1 MFKHYYL
8 SFALLIS
15 VTTLF
20 AQAKYSNEFLTIG
33 VGARAQAMAN
43 SSIANVNDVS
53 ASYWNPAGLVDI
65 ESPFQVMAMHS
76 ELFAGI
82 AKYDY
87 LGIAKPLNREK
98 KSTIGVSLIRLGI
111 DNIPNTLNL
120 VGPDGSIN
128 YDNITEFSAADYALF
143 LSYAQQYNERLKIVG
158 SVKVIRRVVGT
169 FGSAW
174 GFGLDLGAQYKVKN
188 WNFALMARDITS
200 TFNAWS
206 FNSTE
211 QQRAVFIQT
220 GNDILESSV
229 EITRPR
235 IILGAAWKKSF
246 GEKIDFLIEGNFDFT
261 TDGQRNV
268 LISSKSI
275 NIDPHAGFELGY
287 KKFIFLRGGI
297 MNFQQIKFNAGDDRT
312 YLSAQPNFGI
322 GLKLGNFT
330 IDYAYTNIG
339 NVSEVLYS
347 NIFSLKLDFKQKQ
360 NDK

>member
-1 MFKHYYL
+1 MSKR
-8 SFALLIS
+8 LLIFILLLLS
-15 VTTLF
+15 THLLF
-20 AQAKYSNEFLTIG
+20 SQAKYSNEFLTIG

-43 SSIANVNDVS
+43 SVVANVNDVT
-53 ASYWNPAGLVDI
+53 AGYWNPAGLVEI
-65 ESPFQVMAMHS
+65 EAPFQVMAMHS

-87 LGIAKPLNREK
+87 LAFAKPLNRQK
-98 KSTIGVSLIRLGI
+98 KSAIGVSLIRLGI

-128 YDNITEFSAADYALF
+128 YDNITEFSAADYGLF
-143 LSYAQQYNERLKIVG
+143 LSYAQEYRPGLNVGG
-158 SVKVIRRVVGT
+158 SVKIIRRVIGT

-174 GFGLDLGAQYKVKN
+174 GFGLDLGLKYKRKN
-188 WNFALMARDITS
+188 WKFALMARDITS

-235 IILGAAWKKSF
+235 IILSAAWEKPI
-246 GEKIDFLIEGNFDFT
+246 GEKFNLLIETDFDFT

-297 MNFQQIKFNAGDDRT
+297 MNFQQIKFNAGDDKT
-312 YLSAQPNFGI
+312 YLSAQPNFG
-322 GLKLGNFT
+322 LGIKFGNLT

-347 NIFSLKLDFKQKQ
+347 NIFSLKLDFKDNKSGE
-360 NDK
+360 

>member
-1 MFKHYYL
+1 MYTRLPIFLLFFL
-8 SFALLIS
+8 SSNLI
-15 VTTLF
+15 F

-33 VGARAQAMAN
+33 VGARAQAMGN
-43 SSIANVNDVS
+43 SVIANVNDVT
-53 ASYWNPAGLVDI
+53 AGYWNPAGLVEI
-65 ESPFQVMAMHS
+65 EAPFQVSAMHS

-87 LGIAKPLNREK
+87 IGIAKPLNRDK

-128 YDNITEFSAADYALF
+128 YDNITEFSAADYGFF
-143 LSYAQQYNERLKIVG
+143 LSYGRELKEGLNLGG
-158 SVKVIRRVVGT
+158 SVKVIRRVIGT
-169 FGSAW
+169 FGNAW
-174 GFGLDLGAQYKVKN
+174 GFGIDLGLKYKVKN
-188 WNFALMARDITS
+188 FKFALVGRDITS

-220 GNDILESSV
+220 DNDILESSV

-235 IILGAAWKKSF
+235 FILGAAWDKPIGSKF
-246 GEKIDFLIEGNFDFT
+246 NLVIEGNFDFT

-268 LISSKSI
+268 LVSSESL
-275 NIDPHAGFELGY
+275 NIDPHAGFELGF
-287 KKFIFLRGGI
+287 KNFIFLRGGVI
-297 MNFQQIKFNAGDDRT
+297 NFQQVKFNAGDDQT
-312 YLSAQPNFGI
+312 YLSVQPNFGL
-322 GLKLGNFT
+322 GLKLGSLT

-339 NVSEVLYS
+339 SVSEVLFS
-347 NIFSLKLDFKQKQ
+347 NVFSLKLDFKYK
-360 NDK
+360 KSGE

>member
-1 MFKHYYL
+1 MSKR
-8 SFALLIS
+8 LLTFIILLFS
-15 VTTLF
+15 VNLLF
-20 AQAKYSNEFLTIG
+20 SQAKYSNEFLTIG

-43 SSIANVNDVS
+43 AVVANVNDVT
-53 ASYWNPAGLVDI
+53 AGYWNPAGLVEI
-65 ESPFQVMAMHS
+65 EAPFQVMAMHS

-87 LGIAKPLNREK
+87 LGIAKPLNKEK
-98 KSTIGVSLIRLGI
+98 KSTIGVSIIRLGI

-120 VGPDGSIN
+120 VGADGSIN

-143 LSYAQQYNERLKIVG
+143 LSYGRQLREGLNVGG
-158 SVKVIRRVVGT
+158 SVKVIRRVIGT
-169 FGSAW
+169 FGNAW
-174 GFGLDLGAQYKVKN
+174 GFGVDLGLKYKRKN
-188 WNFALMARDITS
+188 WTFGLMGRDITS

-206 FNSTE
+206 FNSTD

-235 IILGAAWKKSF
+235 IILSAAWGKPI
-246 GEKIDFLIEGNFDFT
+246 GEKFNFLIEADFDFT

-268 LISSKSI
+268 LVSSESV

-287 KKFIFLRGGI
+287 KNFIFLRGGVI
-297 MNFQQIKFNAGDDRT
+297 NFQQIKFNAGDDRT
-312 YLSAQPNFGI
+312 YLSVQPNFG
-322 GLKLGNFT
+322 LGIKFGNLT

-347 NIFSLKLDFKQKQ
+347 NIFSLKLDFKVKES
-360 NDK
+360 K

>member
-1 MFKHYYL
+1 
-8 SFALLIS
+8 
-15 VTTLF
+15 
-20 AQAKYSNEFLTIG
+20 
-33 VGARAQAMAN
+33 MAN
-43 SSIANVNDVS
+43 SVVANVNDVT
-53 ASYWNPAGLVDI
+53 AGYWNPAGLVEIDA
-65 ESPFQVMAMHS
+65 PFQVMAMHS

-87 LGIAKPLNREK
+87 IAIAKPLNREN
-98 KSTIGVSLIRLGI
+98 KSAIGVSLIRLGI

-128 YDNITEFSAADYALF
+128 YDNITEFSAADYGLF
-143 LSYAQQYNERLKIVG
+143 LSYGREFREGLNVGG
-158 SVKVIRRVVGT
+158 SVKVIRRVIGT
-169 FGSAW
+169 FGNAW
-174 GFGLDLGAQYKVKN
+174 GFGLDLGMKYKRKN
-188 WNFALMARDITS
+188 WKFALMARDITS

-235 IILGAAWKKSF
+235 IILATAWEKPI
-246 GEKIDFLIEGNFDFT
+246 GEKYNLIIEADFDFT

-268 LISSKSI
+268 LVSSKSI

-297 MNFQQIKFNAGDDRT
+297 MNFQKIKFNAGDDKT
-312 YLSAQPNFGI
+312 YLSVQPNFG
-322 GLKLGNFT
+322 LGIKFGNLT

-347 NIFSLKLDFKQKQ
+347 NIFSLKLDFKAKQ
-360 NDK
+360 SRE

>member
-1 MFKHYYL
+1 MSKRLPIFIL
-8 SFALLIS
+8 VFLFTNLLFS
-15 VTTLF
+15 
-20 AQAKYSNEFLTIG
+20 QAKYSNEFLTIG
-33 VGARAQAMAN
+33 VGARAQAMSN
-43 SSIANVNDVS
+43 SVVSNVNDVT
-53 ASYWNPAGLVDI
+53 AGYWNPAGLVEI
-65 ESPFQVMAMHS
+65 EAPFQVMVMHS

-87 LGIAKPLNREK
+87 VGIAKPLNKEK
-98 KSTIGVSLIRLGI
+98 KSAIGVSLVRLGI

-120 VGPDGSIN
+120 VGADGSIN

-143 LSYAQQYNERLKIVG
+143 LSYGREIRPGLTGGG
-158 SVKVIRRVVGT
+158 SVKIIRRVIGT
-169 FGSAW
+169 FGNAW
-174 GFGLDLGAQYKVKN
+174 GFGLDLGVKYKRKN
-188 WNFALMARDITS
+188 WKFGLMARDITS

-206 FNSTE
+206 FNSTQ
-211 QQRAVFIQT
+211 QQRDVFIQT

-235 IILGAAWKKSF
+235 IILAAAWEKSI
-246 GEKIDFLIEGNFDFT
+246 GEKFNLLIEGNFDFT

-275 NIDPHAGFELGY
+275 NIDPHAGFEVGY
-287 KKFIFLRGGI
+287 KDFIFLRGGV

-312 YLSAQPNFGI
+312 YLSAQPNFGLGI
-322 GLKLGNFT
+322 KLGNLT

-347 NIFSLKLDFKQKQ
+347 NIFSLKLDFKSK
-360 NDK
+360 KSEE

>member
-1 MFKHYYL
+1 MSKRLPFFIL
-8 SFALLIS
+8 IFLFSNLLFS
-15 VTTLF
+15 
-20 AQAKYSNEFLTIG
+20 QAKYSNEFLTIG
-33 VGARAQAMAN
+33 VGARAQAMSN
-43 SSIANVNDVS
+43 SVVANVDDVT
-53 ASYWNPAGLVDI
+53 ASYWNPAGLVEI
-65 ESPFQVMAMHS
+65 EAPFQVMAMHS

-87 LGIAKPLNREK
+87 LGIAKPLNKEK
-98 KSTIGVSLIRLGI
+98 KSAIGVSLVRLGI

-120 VGPDGSIN
+120 VGTDGSIN

-143 LSYAQQYNERLKIVG
+143 LSYGQEIQPGLTGGG
-158 SVKVIRRVVGT
+158 SVKIIRRVIGT

-174 GFGLDLGAQYKVKN
+174 GFGIDLGLKYKHKN
-188 WNFALMARDITS
+188 WKFALMGRDITS

-235 IILGAAWKKSF
+235 IILAAAWEKSL
-246 GEKIDFLIEGNFDFT
+246 GEKFNLLIEADFNFT

-275 NIDPHAGFELGY
+275 NIDPHAGFEVGY
-287 KKFIFLRGGI
+287 KNFIFLRGGLI
-297 MNFQQIKFNAGDDRT
+297 NFQQVKFNAGDDST
-312 YLSAQPNFGI
+312 YLSVQPNFGL
-322 GLKLGNFT
+322 GLKLGKLT

-339 NVSEVLYS
+339 NVSEVLFS
-347 NIFSLKLDFKQKQ
+347 NIFSLKLDFKPK
-360 NDK
+360 KSAE